1 MLEDHLKPYLLRK
14 EFTNLPRIMEVLQ
27 DNQAVMSVLKYK
39 LELLEQANLNTN
51 CDSKLKELEQ
61 EALDC
66 QAELQSVLV

>member
-1 MLEDHLKPYLLRK
+1 
-14 EFTNLPRIMEVLQ
+14 MEVLQ

-39 LELLEQANLNTN
+39 LELLEQANLNTR

-66 QAELQSVLV
+66 QAELQSVIV